1 MASRPAFE
9 LDTKTIGALPLVNH
23 FLGRLRLEHFLRKH
37 LSPPDPRSK
46 LPPLSALGVIV
57 RNLVLARMPI
67 YSVQKWVKDRVP
79 ALLEFA
85 KLAAPATYQRTA
97 SIHRARRRI
106 AVRPPPAPRRARAP
120 RQSECLDTRQGHIA
134 TGSGTQRPHYPGGTG
149 ICRRAHSGGEGLRRA
164 DESARLAGGESV
176 ARVRR
181 AGLHLHLKQQIVCL
195 A

>member
-67 YSVQKWVKDRVP
+67 YSVQEWVKDRVP

-106 AVRPPPAPRRARAP
+106 AVRPPPGPAGLERHGNPNVLT
-120 RQSECLDTRQGHIA
+120 LDK
-134 TGSGTQRPHYPGGTG
+134 GT
-149 ICRRAHSGGEGLRRA
+149 S
-164 DESARLAGGESV
+164 RLAQGPSAHTTLVELEPVDGPIPEV
-176 ARVRR
+176 KAFD
-181 AGLHLHLKQQIVCL
+181 APTNLPD
-195 A
+195 